1 MRWLRA
7 TGSGRRRPIARSVQ
21 ADKVALE
28 WGERRMKRREFLGA
42 LDGAA
47 AWPLTVQA
55 QPPAPGDLPVQ
66 SPAQFEFVL
75 NMRAAKEVGLSI
87 PPAVR
92 TRATEILE

>member
-1 MRWLRA
+1 
-7 TGSGRRRPIARSVQ
+7 
-21 ADKVALE
+21 
-28 WGERRMKRREFLGA
+28 
-42 LDGAA
+42 
-47 AWPLTVQA
+47 VQA